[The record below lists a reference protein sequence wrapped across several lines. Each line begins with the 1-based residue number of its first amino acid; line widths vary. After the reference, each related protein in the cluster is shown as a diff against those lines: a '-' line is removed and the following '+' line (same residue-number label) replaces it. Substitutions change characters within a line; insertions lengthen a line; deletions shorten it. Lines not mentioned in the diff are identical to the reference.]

1 MSYLRNRPHVCIIED
16 IGEMKVSRDGEDRSL
31 SSDMVDVQRI
41 PIVSFVHDML
51 PSSEIVEHCR
61 DHGVIC
67 RAGKFLSTDML
78 WHEMNLGEH
87 DGVVRFSFAHYN
99 TTSDITRT
107 INVLEMLD
115 NW

>member
-1 MSYLRNRPHVCIIED
+1 
-16 IGEMKVSRDGEDRSL
+16 
-31 SSDMVDVQRI
+31 
-41 PIVSFVHDML
+41 
-51 PSSEIVEHCR
+51 
-61 DHGVIC
+61 
-67 RAGKFLSTDML
+67 ML